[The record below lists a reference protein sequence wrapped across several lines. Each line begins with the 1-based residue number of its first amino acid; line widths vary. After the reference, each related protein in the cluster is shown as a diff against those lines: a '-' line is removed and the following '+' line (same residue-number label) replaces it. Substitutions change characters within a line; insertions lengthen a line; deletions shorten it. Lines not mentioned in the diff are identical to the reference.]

1 MLATLASNLTRWM
14 PEAHSTF
21 ADDVDWLFYFLVW
34 LTAFFLVL
42 IGGLAVYFSVRYRRT
57 RDRMEGEHTPTHHT
71 ALEMTWTVIPLIAV
85 LGIFFWGFRGYVDM
99 SIPPDDAYDIRVES
113 YTWGWN
119 FVYPNGA
126 SSNVLYV
133 PADRAVR
140 LTLTSRDV
148 LHSVFIPD
156 FRVKRDAVPGRYN
169 RTWFQ
174 ARWLDNAVV
183 RVADEVDAEEDD
195 DLRGTVHQLYCA
207 EYCGD
212 QHSRMLAKVVVLQ
225 LDDFRDKVRQLGEI
239 DPDAPP
245 AEIGQRIVANQCAAC
260 HSIDGETRLGP
271 TFLDVYGDE
280 REMADGSTELA
291 DEQYIRE
298 QILYPRRRTVA
309 GFDPNAMPSFQG
321 LLSDREIDG
330 VIAYLQSISEHYDGE
345 AGLNDEPADE
355 ADEAADADDAD
366 DDPTDEANNQ

>member
-21 ADDVDWLFYFLVW
+21 ADNVDWLFYFLVW

-42 IGGLAVYFSVRYRRT
+42 IGGLTVYFAVRYRRT
-57 RDRMEGEHTPTHHT
+57 KDRMEGEHTPTHHT

-85 LGIFFWGFRGYVDM
+85 LAIFFWGFRGYVDM
-99 SIPPDDAYDIRVES
+99 SMPPDDAYDIRVES
-113 YTWGWN
+113 FTWGWN

-133 PADRAVR
+133 PADRPVR

-148 LHSVFIPD
+148 IHSVFIPD

-174 ARWLDNAVV
+174 ARWVDSAVV
-183 RVADEVDAEEDD
+183 RVADEVDAEEDE

-225 LDDFRDKVRQLGEI
+225 LDDFRAKDRQLGEI

-245 AEIGQRIVANQCAAC
+245 AEVGQRLTQAQGCVAC
-260 HSIDGETRLGP
+260 HSSDGSTLLGP
-271 TFLDVYGDE
+271 TFLDLYGSE
-280 REMADGSTELA
+280 REMADGTTEIA

-309 GFDPNAMPSFQG
+309 RFDPNAMPPYQG
-321 LLSDREIDG
+321 ILSDAEIDAI
-330 VIAYLQSISEHYDGE
+330 IAYLQSISEHYDGE
-345 AGLNDEPADE
+345 AGLNDDP
-355 ADEAADADDAD
+355 ADDAD
-366 DDPTDEANNQ
+366 DEPADETDDQ